1 MEIQRLRGFPVRTK
15 PDDGFSKTL
24 APTLLSSPIL
34 LSCRSSQSDEAM
46 MMGSGPPALS
56 RAPRRH
62 VRPPLGGCTAIK
74 RPHGSVSPRAL
85 TDKVASARLLWVP
98 EHTSSSGGRTRSIPV
113 YTPRCGGLG
122 FYFHR
127 GADALSSGDTGSE
140 HIDDDSILPAR
151 RWWFHR
157 GMNRGKVRETL
168 THSIPSFFLHLP

>member
-98 EHTSSSGGRTRSIPV
+98 EHTSSSGG
-113 YTPRCGGLG
+113 LG